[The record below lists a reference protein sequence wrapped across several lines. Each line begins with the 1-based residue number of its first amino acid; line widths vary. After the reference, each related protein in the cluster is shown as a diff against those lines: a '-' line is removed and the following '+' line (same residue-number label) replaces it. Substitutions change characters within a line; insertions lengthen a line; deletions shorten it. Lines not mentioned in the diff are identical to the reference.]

1 MIELKDYGIN
11 MWDNE
16 TIASFRRTLL
26 GWYDQEK
33 RDLPWRRTTNPY
45 YIWVSEIMLQQTQVN
60 TVIPYYKRFLEWFPQ
75 IKDLADAPEEQLLKA
90 WEGLGYYSRVRN
102 M

>member
-45 YIWVSEIMLQQTQVN
+45 YIWVSEIMLQ
-60 TVIPYYKRFLEWFPQ
+60 
-75 IKDLADAPEEQLLKA
+75 
-90 WEGLGYYSRVRN
+90 
-102 M
+102 

>member
-1 MIELKDYGIN
+1 MIDLKDYGIE
-11 MWDNE
+11 MWPEDR
-16 TIASFRRTLL
+16 IASFRRTLL

-60 TVIPYYKRFLEWFPQ
+60 T
-75 IKDLADAPEEQLLKA
+75 
-90 WEGLGYYSRVRN
+90 
-102 M
+102 

>member
-26 GWYDQEK
+26 EWYDQEK

-45 YIWVSEIMLQQTQVN
+45 YIWVSEIMLQ
-60 TVIPYYKRFLEWFPQ
+60 
-75 IKDLADAPEEQLLKA
+75 
-90 WEGLGYYSRVRN
+90 
-102 M
+102 